1 MTRFTTKQL
10 YDIAEWCQERQMLPD
25 RITGGDVSAACNELG
40 IPHDND
46 FDLYEVKE
54 IGTLYKVD

>member
-25 RITGGDVSAACNELG
+25 CITGGDVSAACNELG

-54 IGTLYKVD
+54 IGTLYEVD